1 MITFFISLF
10 LLIIG
15 FIFYSRFTEKIF
27 KIDDRKTPAMDHPD
41 GVDITPLPKWKA
53 FLIELL
59 NIAGTGP
66 IFGAISGALFGPIA
80 FLWIVIGCIVGGAV
94 HDYYS
99 GMISSR
105 NNGDSIVKLS
115 GKYLGK
121 TIEIIMRIFSIILLI
136 LVTAVFVVSPSTL
149 LENLTS
155 GNVSAWIWMII
166 ILVYY
171 FLSTILPID
180 KIIGKAY
187 PVFGVLLITM
197 AVSVII
203 GILCNQNSYPM
214 LELIGNFKDFSLE
227 NGGLPWWP
235 FMFTTIACGAVS
247 GFHATQSPMIAK
259 CIKSEREGRQIFY
272 GAMVAEG
279 IIALIWAAAA
289 MAFYKVNTQEG
300 WNTLN
305 AIGGN
310 SESVHEIA
318 KTLLGPVGTVLAVV
332 GVIICPITSGDTA
345 LRSCRLILGEWFSL
359 DQKKLKN
366 RIILTLPLF
375 VIIVGISIW
384 DFADSANFNILWRWF
399 AWSNQVLAAI
409 ALWVATGYLLKEN
422 KVKIPSLTTAIPA
435 SVMTAV
441 VITYLFGEPTISF
454 GKFIP
459 MNVAIIIGLSI
470 TVLIF
475 GFYVYKTIKV
485 KNKIE
490 AN

>member
-1 MITFFISLF
+1 
-10 LLIIG
+10 
-15 FIFYSRFTEKIF
+15 
-27 KIDDRKTPAMDHPD
+27 
-41 GVDITPLPKWKA
+41 
-53 FLIELL
+53 
-59 NIAGTGP
+59 
-66 IFGAISGALFGPIA
+66 
-80 FLWIVIGCIVGGAV
+80 
-94 HDYYS
+94 
-99 GMISSR
+99 
-105 NNGDSIVKLS
+105 
-115 GKYLGK
+115 
-121 TIEIIMRIFSIILLI
+121 
-136 LVTAVFVVSPSTL
+136 
-149 LENLTS
+149 
-155 GNVSAWIWMII
+155 
-166 ILVYY
+166 
-171 FLSTILPID
+171 
-180 KIIGKAY
+180 
-187 PVFGVLLITM
+187 
-197 AVSVII
+197 
-203 GILCNQNSYPM
+203 
-214 LELIGNFKDFSLE
+214 
-227 NGGLPWWP
+227 
-235 FMFTTIACGAVS
+235 
-247 GFHATQSPMIAK
+247 
-259 CIKSEREGRQIFY
+259 
-272 GAMVAEG
+272 
-279 IIALIWAAAA
+279 

-435 SVMTAV
+435 AFMTAV

-454 GKFIP
+454 GTFIP

-475 GFYVYKTIKV
+475 GFYVYKTV
-485 KNKIE
+485 KLKDKIDNRVE
-490 AN
+490 ERK